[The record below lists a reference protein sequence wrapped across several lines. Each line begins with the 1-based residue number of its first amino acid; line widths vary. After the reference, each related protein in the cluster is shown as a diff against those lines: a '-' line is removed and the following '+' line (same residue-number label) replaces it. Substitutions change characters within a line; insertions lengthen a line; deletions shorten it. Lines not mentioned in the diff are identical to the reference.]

1 MTEPMTA
8 GEWAKIERRLEK
20 EEQQARDNIVKDMS
34 PKKRKAYYKNV
45 DKFPNAPLGR
55 YMDGTPIKRNP
66 RAEQMEYV
74 EKARRAGHAVDARNP
89 QVAKVIAH
97 KRHVLE
103 DDPKLA
109 KKKKKKQGK
118 AIGGPIE
125 SPLEE
130 KQKPLYEEELG
141 MYGGGAI
148 RKKMYA
154 RGGGTRPTRG

>member
-1 MTEPMTA
+1 MTA
-8 GEWAKIERRLEK
+8 GEWVKLQRRLEK
-20 EEQQARDNIVKDMS
+20 EDQEATDKAIKAMS
-34 PKKRKAYYKNV
+34 PKKRKVYYKNV

-74 EKARRAGHAVDARNP
+74 EKEKRAGHVVDARNP

-109 KKKKKKQGK
+109 KKKKKKQKK

-125 SPLEE
+125 NPLDK
-130 KQKPLYEEELG
+130 KQNPLYREELG
-141 MYGGGAI
+141 MYGGGAV

-154 RGGGTRPTRG
+154 RGGGTRSIRSS